1 MSFSAIVLM
10 VVAMLIL
17 WGGLVLAIVNLLVS
31 HPERRQQSPYGQ
43 SPYGPPPTDQPGA
56 RR

>member
-1 MSFSAIVLM
+1 MSASAVVLM

-17 WGGLVLAIVNLLVS
+17 WGGLALAVVNLLVS
-31 HPERRQQSPYGQ
+31 HPERRQQSPYG
-43 SPYGPPPTDQPGA
+43 SPPSGQPGA